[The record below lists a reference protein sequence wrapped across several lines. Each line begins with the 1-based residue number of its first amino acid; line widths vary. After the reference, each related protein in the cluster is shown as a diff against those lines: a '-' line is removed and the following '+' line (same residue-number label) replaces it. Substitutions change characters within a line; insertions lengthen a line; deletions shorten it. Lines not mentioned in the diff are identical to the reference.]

1 MKIAVGSQN
10 PVKIKAVETAFKT
23 IWSDKEWEILSVD
36 VSSGVS
42 RQPMSD
48 EESIKGARNRAKQA
62 IEKIGAD
69 YGVGIEGG
77 LQKIGEHYFDC
88 GWAVVLDKENNEGIG
103 STIRM
108 IAPSR
113 MIEMI
118 KQGRELGE
126 VNDILFNKSNSKQA
140 EGHFGLMTNNAI
152 TRTNGY
158 KDGVIAALSRFIHP
172 DLFL

>member
-1 MKIAVGSQN
+1 MKIVVGSQN
-10 PVKIKAVETAFKT
+10 PVKIKAVEAAFKA
-23 IWSDKEWEILSVD
+23 IWPDKKWEVLGIEVL
-36 VSSGVS
+36 SGVS
-42 RQPMSD
+42 RQRMSD

-62 IEKIGAD
+62 REKIQAD
-69 YGVGIEGG
+69 YGVGLEGG
-77 LQKIGEHYFDC
+77 LQKIEDNYFDC

-118 KQGRELGE
+118 KQGKELGE
-126 VNDILFNKSNSKQA
+126 VDDILFNKSNSKQA
-140 EGHFGLMTNNAI
+140 EGHFGLMTNSAI

-172 DLFL
+172 DLF